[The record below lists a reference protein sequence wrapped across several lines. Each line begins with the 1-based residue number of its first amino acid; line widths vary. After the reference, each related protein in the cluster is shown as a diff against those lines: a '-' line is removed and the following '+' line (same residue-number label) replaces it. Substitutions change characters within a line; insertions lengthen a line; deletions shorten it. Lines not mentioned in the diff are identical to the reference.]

1 MPNRRRRTGSLL
13 GVRPYIAPVS
23 SARSILLV
31 DDDEA
36 IRDSLSEFLREEGF
50 SVATAENGRDA
61 MQWLRDHRPTPCVVL
76 LDLMMPVMDGGE
88 FLRAK
93 RVDAG
98 LSPIPVVIITAAGA
112 PFRIDLSP
120 DIKDFIQ
127 KPIVLPRLMAALEA
141 CAS

>member
-1 MPNRRRRTGSLL
+1 MPNRRRRTDSLL

-36 IRDSLSEFLREEGF
+36 IRDSLSEYLREEGF
-50 SVATAENGRDA
+50 LVATAENGQDA
-61 MQWLRDHRPTPCVVL
+61 MQWLRDHRPIPCVVL

-93 RVDAG
+93 RNDPG